1 MDVAA
6 LNLDLRA
13 RGVEVFILQ
22 FTLHAAVDRVGEI
35 GAEGLHVE
43 EIHAA
48 AHLLVGGEADADL
61 AVFHLGVRHEVFRG
75 GHNFRNAGLVVGA
88 QQRRAVGVDQ
98 GVALEEGQLGE
109 VRNPHR
115 QLAVQGD
122 VAAVVLVDHAGFH
135 LLAAHVGRGV
145 DVGDEADDGG
155 VLAPFRGGDGAHHVA
170 VLVHRDLGHAQGL
183 HLVAQGRQEDLLF
196 FGRGE
201 CRALLRRLGVVGDV
215 FQKTFF
221 QVHCRCRLNVILPFW
236 PAGCARR
243 SSRSKRGTS
252 QGPSIRRRLTRP
264 SRRGTSPR
272 RRISARR
279 SPRPSVRRRR

>member
-22 FTLHAAVDRVGEI
+22 FALHAAVDRVGEI

-75 GHNFRNAGLVVGA
+75 GHNLRNAGLVVGA

-135 LLAAHVGRGV
+135 LLAAHVG
-145 DVGDEADDGG
+145 
-155 VLAPFRGGDGAHHVA
+155 
-170 VLVHRDLGHAQGL
+170 
-183 HLVAQGRQEDLLF
+183 
-196 FGRGE
+196 
-201 CRALLRRLGVVGDV
+201 
-215 FQKTFF
+215 
-221 QVHCRCRLNVILPFW
+221 
-236 PAGCARR
+236 
-243 SSRSKRGTS
+243 
-252 QGPSIRRRLTRP
+252 
-264 SRRGTSPR
+264 
-272 RRISARR
+272 
-279 SPRPSVRRRR
+279 